1 MADEIKDTNR
11 EPYEPPTVEDVPLF
25 SEEQVLAGCKTPS
38 GPNPGRGGL
47 PRCGACRFPSV
58 S

>member
-1 MADEIKDTNR
+1 MADEIRDTTR

-25 SEEQVLAGCKTPS
+25 SEEQVLAGCKTTN

-47 PRCGACRFPSV
+47 PHCVPCRLSSV